1 MKRLG
6 ALGADS
12 ALATAILLVFAV
24 ATVPTNPDLLP
35 KNGSLA
41 WVAILLVGAVTPVAL
56 RRTAPLV
63 SVVAGCGMILVGE
76 WRPAGLGAASVAAL
90 IVAYT
95 RAALGPL
102 RQAVAATLALA
113 AVATAVGLARPGPA
127 GPRVASLTAALLAV
141 LACFFL
147 GRTVFTRRAYTAAL
161 EERAR
166 AAELSREAAARQAV
180 FDERRR
186 IARELHDMVA
196 HHVAVMGVLATGARR
211 ALRRDPD
218 AADEALRTIEETGR
232 ASLREMRRMLDV
244 LRSDD
249 EIGPTEPPPEP
260 GVTGLEHLVEQVQ
273 DAGLA
278 VEFTVLGSAV
288 PLEPGVDLT
297 VFRIVQEALTNVL
310 KHASAERA
318 EVGLEFL
325 ANAVRITVDDDG
337 YGPTHDR
344 STPAGHGLVGM
355 RERVAL
361 YRGVL
366 QAGAKGGGGF
376 RVVAQIPVDGGLPS
390 TPGSDRFPTTPAV
403 HQSGGSRDDAH
414 RTHGDAVDGVAESS
428 EGNQ

>member
-6 ALGADS
+6 ALGVDS
-12 ALATAILLVFAV
+12 ALAAAVLLVFAV
-24 ATVPTNPDLLP
+24 ATVPANPDP
-35 KNGSLA
+35 RPANGGLT
-41 WVAILLVGAVTPVAL
+41 WVAILLVAAVAPVAL
-56 RRTAPLV
+56 RRVAPLV
-63 SVVAGCGMILVGE
+63 SVVSGCGALLVGE

-90 IVAYT
+90 VVAYT

-102 RQAVAATLALA
+102 RQAVAAALALA
-113 AVATAVGLARPGPA
+113 AAATAVGLAAPGQA
-127 GPRVASLTAALLAV
+127 GPRAASLIAGLLAL

-166 AAELSREAAARQAV
+166 AAELNREAAARQAV

-186 IARELHDMVA
+186 IARELQDMVG
-196 HHVAVMGVLATGARR
+196 HHGAVMGVLATGARR
-211 ALRRDPD
+211 ALRSDPD

-249 EIGPTEPPPEP
+249 EPGPAEPPPEP
-260 GVTGLEHLVEQVQ
+260 GVAGPEHLVEQVQ
-273 DAGLA
+273 DAGLP
-278 VEFTVLGSAV
+278 VEFTVLGRAV

-325 ANAVRITVDDDG
+325 ANAVRVTVDDDG
-337 YGPTHDR
+337 HGPTPDR
-344 STPAGHGLVGM
+344 PAAAGHGLVGM

-361 YRGVL
+361 YGGVL
-366 QAGAKGGGGF
+366 QTGARGGGGF
-376 RVVAQIPVDGGLPS
+376 RVVAQIPM
-390 TPGSDRFPTTPAV
+390 
-403 HQSGGSRDDAH
+403 
-414 RTHGDAVDGVAESS
+414 